1 MCQFRKLHF
10 QLLGEEGETEN
21 SLELALAQISGAAD
35 IASTLK
41 NYLFG

>member
-1 MCQFRKLHF
+1 MAVKTACK
-10 QLLGEEGETEN
+10 LLGEEGKN
-21 SLELALAQISGAAD
+21 LKELAIAQISGAED